1 MTRASIEVG
10 IKIFLAA
17 LVLVFAWA
25 VYKVL
30 LLVGAI

>member
-10 IKIFLAA
+10 IKIFLFA
-17 LVLVFAWA
+17 LICVFFWA

-30 LLVGAI
+30 LLLGAI